1 MVMVVIPNVKF
12 KMDIDANIWLE
23 SDKVFV
29 IKLVQI
35 KGWLANTQKTL
46 QKILSIYPSTGVLI
60 AHYNSIPYAKTKWNP
75 LP

>member
-1 MVMVVIPNVKF
+1 
-12 KMDIDANIWLE
+12 LE

-60 AHYNSIPYAKTKWNP
+60 AHYNSIPYAKTK
-75 LP
+75 